1 MYLYLLILQVNLV
14 LTTHYVFTGKLTMAN
29 PIALDSAT
37 SLEQQAYLVALQ
49 LQKLELAIEAGTRP
63 NNTQIGFDTEASTVS
78 ITINLGTVL
87 SVASG
92 NAVIAAVP
100 YLT

>member
-1 MYLYLLILQVNLV
+1 
-14 LTTHYVFTGKLTMAN
+14 MAN

-37 SLEQQAYLVALQ
+37 SLEQQAYLVALK
-49 LQKLELAIEAGTRP
+49 LQQLELAIEPGLRP
-63 NNTQIGFDTEASTVS
+63 NNTQIGFDTEASTVAIS
-78 ITINLGTVL
+78 INLGTTL
-87 SVASG
+87 SVNNG